1 MRTVPMT
8 FTWKNRP
15 AVTNAR
21 INGDSGL
28 QISAAVY
35 SSTLASLLGLGWSKD
50 NLRLVTTNQP
60 GVTQADVEV
69 QVLLAALSLGPVGLA
84 DQLEGFPAAA
94 AAGAQVETNF
104 TLAMSLTAANG
115 MLLRPSFPLTP
126 LGLQLSGSNFGHP
139 FEANHGRSNGVGSN
153 RNGDGNS
160 RSSLYGGASDG
171 DSVRAGSKHFTVSR
185 PPPPPSPAA
194 AAAAPLPYNGWAT
207 YTSVKGGDGNSG
219 GGLLFW
225 TVVSFSFGN
234 DPKNWPAD
242 SSHQLAQSSLAE
254 LVDAEHLPPADF
266 GDIPLGAYRG
276 GGGSGR
282 GDDGGGG
289 DGETPITLPGKNGSQ
304 EYVWWRRGMAA
315 AVPWA
320 SGATIPINF
329 EHDPQQTNIAP
340 VLPNGAVLLGEAGKV
355 TAISTYRF
363 LGVAADGA
371 TVTLQGQPGE
381 RIQLLLAHAA
391 DRFAVT
397 RRTAVIGAD
406 GTALVETM
414 A

>member
-1 MRTVPMT
+1 MHAPECLAL
-8 FTWKNRP
+8 KNKHNRP

-84 DQLEGFPAAA
+84 DQLEGYPGLP
-94 AAGAQVETNF
+94 AAGAQVETNL

-126 LGLQLSGSNFGHP
+126 LGLQLSGSDFGRP
-139 FEANHGRSNGVGSN
+139 FEAANGRSNSIGSTVGSI
-153 RNGDGNS
+153 S
-160 RSSLYGGASDG
+160 GGAGGGAGASG
-171 DSVRAGSKHFTVSR
+171 GGSKRFTPSSPVHT
-185 PPPPPSPAA
+185 PPPAA
-194 AAAAPLPYNGWAT
+194 APTAPYNGWAT

-219 GGLLFW
+219 EGLLFW

-242 SSHQLAQSSLAE
+242 SSHQLEQSSLAE
-254 LVDAEHLPPADF
+254 LVDAEHLPPAAF
-266 GDIPLGAYRG
+266 ADIPLGAYRG
-276 GGGSGR
+276 GGGGGGGISSGS
-282 GDDGGGG
+282 GGGGG
-289 DGETPITLPGKNGSQ
+289 DTTPITLPGKNGSQ
-304 EYVWWRRGMAA
+304 EYVWWRKGMAA
-315 AVPWA
+315 AVPWV
-320 SGATIPINF
+320 SGGTVPILF
-329 EHDPQQTNIAP
+329 EHHPQQTNIAP
-340 VLPNGAVLLGEAGKV
+340 VLPNGAVLLGEAGKA
-355 TAISTYRF
+355 TAVSTYRF
-363 LGVAADGA
+363 LEVAADGA

-381 RIQLLLAHAA
+381 RIRLLLAHTA
-391 DRFAVT
+391 DRFAVVE
-397 RRTAVIGAD
+397 RTAVIGGD
-406 GTALVETM
+406 GTAIVETT